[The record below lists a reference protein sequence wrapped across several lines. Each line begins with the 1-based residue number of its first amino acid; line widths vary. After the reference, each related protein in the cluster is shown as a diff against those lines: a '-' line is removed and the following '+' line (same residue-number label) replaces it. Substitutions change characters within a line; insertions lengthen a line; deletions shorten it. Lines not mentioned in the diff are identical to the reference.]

1 MYFVEVDVKLYWMF
15 AAADILLVVVEFTD
29 GNFKLVS
36 SAKSLWLWDMALK
49 LGKSFSLVPFM
60 CKKKLDYVS
69 KNPFLVFAFKIQL
82 KLWNRSEAPK
92 EKMEREKRMPRS
104 ELWGSTALSEAIGSY
119 DSDPTWKA
127 SGTFWRCGR

>member
-29 GNFKLVS
+29 GNFKLVA
-36 SAKSLWLWDMALK
+36 SAEKSLWLWDMALK

-69 KNPFLVFAFKIQL
+69 KNPFLVFAFKI
-82 KLWNRSEAPK
+82 
-92 EKMEREKRMPRS
+92 
-104 ELWGSTALSEAIGSY
+104 
-119 DSDPTWKA
+119 
-127 SGTFWRCGR
+127 